1 MDTNSLFL
9 NQLTK
14 TEKSFIDNLDTPFKI
29 QAFLDTVIYPGGE
42 ENRSPIEVLRQR
54 KAHCLDGAL
63 FAASVLRLLGF
74 EPQIIDMMPDPGK
87 DDDHILALFKVGSH
101 WGAVAKSNFS
111 GLRFREPIHRTLRE
125 LVLTYFDDSFNIRG
139 EKTLRYY
146 SRPIHLSRFDRM
158 NWMTDSKGVSAVEKH
173 LYKVKMIPLITP
185 EQASYLSPVDKRS
198 FDAGTLGL
206 NYDGV
211 YKFE

>member
-146 SRPIHLSRFDRM
+146 SRPVHLSCFDRM
-158 NWMTDSKGVSAVEKH
+158 NWMTDSKGVGAVEKH

-206 NYDGV
+206 NNDGV